1 MFSTR
6 KPLASSPVVQSLA
19 LSIAAVSAIAI
30 TGCQKTRP
38 APVAKLIDSPV
49 LVDEAMQKRDWE
61 QSNAY
66 YANGDTI
73 AGFSGRYFEPRD
85 RFSEGYF
92 GRLADPAVGLTNVVI
107 MPITMAVTPPW
118 KGVDYQGVIVP
129 PTHSAN
135 PPVEVIK

>member
-1 MFSTR
+1 MMFSIR
-6 KPLASSPVVQSLA
+6 NLASSRLA
-19 LSIAAVSAIAI
+19 RTLAMSVAAVASVGI
-30 TGCQKTRP
+30 TGCQKTKP

-49 LVDEAMQKRDWE
+49 LVDDAMQRREWE
-61 QSNAY
+61 QSSAY
-66 YANGDTI
+66 YANGDTV
-73 AGFSGRYFEPRD
+73 AGFSGRWLEPQP

-107 MPITMAVTPPW
+107 MPLTMLQTPPW

-135 PPVEVIK
+135 PPVEVVK

>member
-1 MFSTR
+1 MFSTH
-6 KPLASSPVVQSLA
+6 KTLASSSVARTIA
-19 LSIAAVSAIAI
+19 LSVVAVAAIGI
-30 TGCQKTRP
+30 TGCQKTKP

-49 LVDEAMQKRDWE
+49 LVDEAMQTRDWE

-66 YANGDTI
+66 YANGDTV
-73 AGFSGRYFEPRD
+73 AGFSGRYYETRP